1 LTTNFCYKGTNAQ
14 QDSLTPRKLHGGVIG
29 AKGLIVQQWLSMIE
43 SQKDNYSVQKSNNV
57 GETQP

>member
-1 LTTNFCYKGTNAQ
+1 
-14 QDSLTPRKLHGGVIG
+14 VIG

>member
-14 QDSLTPRKLHGGVIG
+14 HDSLTPRKLHGEVIG